1 MAGSVSSR
9 RLEPIGCAQSRFA
22 RPDGWREPDQ
32 DGITV
37 VGAVRMAERKNTDF
51 DRPGGYAMPKGAT
64 QVHRQAAKAM
74 IDADVRLY
82 GDSAKLYQLVCRCE
96 AVAI

>member
-1 MAGSVSSR
+1 
-9 RLEPIGCAQSRFA
+9 
-22 RPDGWREPDQ
+22 
-32 DGITV
+32 
-37 VGAVRMAERKNTDF
+37 MAERKNIDF

-82 GDSAKLYQLVCRCE
+82 GDSAKLYQPQRMNPPRRVRPKYQ
-96 AVAI
+96 ADDP

>member
-1 MAGSVSSR
+1 
-9 RLEPIGCAQSRFA
+9 
-22 RPDGWREPDQ
+22 
-32 DGITV
+32 
-37 VGAVRMAERKNTDF
+37 MAEGKNTDF

-82 GDSAKLYQLVCRCE
+82 GDSAKLQHLLCKWR
-96 AVAI
+96 VAALYYIW